1 LLILGVG
8 SVTMRKEEE
17 EERGE
22 RRKEAKDVVVWGRTR
37 SFVEGEREG
46 ERKIKKPSKCHSEM
60 FTVAKTLS

>member
-1 LLILGVG
+1 
-8 SVTMRKEEE
+8 
-17 EERGE
+17 
-22 RRKEAKDVVVWGRTR
+22 VVVWGRTR